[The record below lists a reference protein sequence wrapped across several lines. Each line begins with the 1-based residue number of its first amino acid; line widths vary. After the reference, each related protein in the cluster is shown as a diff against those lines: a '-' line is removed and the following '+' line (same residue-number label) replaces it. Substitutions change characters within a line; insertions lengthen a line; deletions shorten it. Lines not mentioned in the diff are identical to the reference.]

1 MCHCDDSGLWYIEEQ
16 REINMQ
22 NGGSECR
29 RDERD
34 VRRKCVQEA
43 MVVTHETWVAQMRGC
58 RLRRGVG
65 GYLGAEILPPIGTLA
80 AR

>member
-1 MCHCDDSGLWYIEEQ
+1 
-16 REINMQ
+16 MQ

-43 MVVTHETWVAQMRGC
+43 MVVTHETWVA
-58 RLRRGVG
+58 
-65 GYLGAEILPPIGTLA
+65 
-80 AR
+80 